1 MVNYK
6 YFFLFSLVVIV
17 LKIALNTTGHRIST
31 YFAYIVILLA
41 VSSVMKSKVY
51 DVNVSRRQC
60 RLSMSSTLLLRFVT
74 TMNQLKCADVHLCA
88 VVAI

>member
-6 YFFLFSLVVIV
+6 YFLFSLVVIV
-17 LKIALNTTGHRIST
+17 LKIALNTTGHRVST

-51 DVNVSRRQC
+51 DANVSRRQ
-60 RLSMSSTLLLRFVT
+60 RRFSISSTLLLRFVT